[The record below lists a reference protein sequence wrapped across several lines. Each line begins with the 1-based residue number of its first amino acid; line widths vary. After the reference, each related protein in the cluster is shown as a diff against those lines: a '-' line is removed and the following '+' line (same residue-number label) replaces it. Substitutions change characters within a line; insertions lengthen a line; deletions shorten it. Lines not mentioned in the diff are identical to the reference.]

1 MDKNLTY
8 QKARTIRSTKLTD
21 LLADQLAFEPSVGS
35 AIKRTVSLKLQAR
48 MKGFKEKFDPLNIIK
63 FMTFG
68 STLAPALLGRMM
80 GRSSR
85 DIQYFSGRNRP
96 VRVGKS
102 TASKITPIEGGDGDV
117 SGINEQLLKIYGYL
131 KKSNDQEI
139 KRREKEN
146 NFKEEIEYEKERRH
160 KEFIDALKKFKGVK
174 QTTAT
179 NITKKDEKEEVV
191 VPSFLD
197 TIGNIGEMIKK
208 IVEGMIEAALKPFKW
223 LLKLDWLSKLSGFI
237 PGLLRFLASPL
248 FTLLLGPTLLTIGTV
263 LGLAYALKKL
273 VDLVPDYSKLS
284 AEEAKSILENASS
297 RDIEAFGGREKL
309 MNIAYG
315 DKEYAQSRLDSG
327 EDLTEEEIKLYNERI
342 GMKGPIKERHYVP
355 PRPPEKGQGLN
366 AKNWDRQFSETHNWD
381 GSPKLTEE
389 ELQDESQA
397 ETSRLARQSRQEV
410 PKSPGGAA
418 IGPRFKAG
426 QLKTKDQRLNDLI
439 IKKAE
444 ADLPRIEPD
453 VQTTINNLVQ
463 SKSKEKQRLAKLD
476 EIAVHNDEPTFLRMI
491 MASTR
496 LV

>member
-1 MDKNLTY
+1 
-8 QKARTIRSTKLTD
+8 
-21 LLADQLAFEPSVGS
+21 
-35 AIKRTVSLKLQAR
+35 
-48 MKGFKEKFDPLNIIK
+48 
-63 FMTFG
+63 
-68 STLAPALLGRMM
+68 
-80 GRSSR
+80 
-85 DIQYFSGRNRP
+85 
-96 VRVGKS
+96 
-102 TASKITPIEGGDGDV
+102 
-117 SGINEQLLKIYGYL
+117 
-131 KKSNDQEI
+131 
-139 KRREKEN
+139 
-146 NFKEEIEYEKERRH
+146 
-160 KEFIDALKKFKGVK
+160 
-174 QTTAT
+174 
-179 NITKKDEKEEVV
+179 
-191 VPSFLD
+191 
-197 TIGNIGEMIKK
+197 MIKK